1 MTGILS
7 DANPSII
14 IETKKV
20 DVGLSFDLR
29 KWKQTE
35 IIITPNWTL
44 GVLFLDPF
52 DLLPEYQ
59 SEGDNWAKEI
69 AAYYSSTGKLSAKYL
84 NNQRNTR

>member
-20 DVGLSFDLR
+20 DVGFSFDLR

-52 DLLPEYQ
+52 DLLPEYH
-59 SEGDNWAKEI
+59 SEGDNWLKEI
-69 AAYYSSTGKLSAKYL
+69 AAYCPSTGKLPAK
-84 NNQRNTR
+84 